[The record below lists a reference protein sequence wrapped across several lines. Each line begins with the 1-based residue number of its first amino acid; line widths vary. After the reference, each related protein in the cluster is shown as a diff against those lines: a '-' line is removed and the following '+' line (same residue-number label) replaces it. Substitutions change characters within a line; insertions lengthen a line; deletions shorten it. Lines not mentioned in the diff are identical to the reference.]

1 DTHSTYSEIEV
12 KADDLSANFVDFILD
27 ERGRELL
34 GEYTRWLD
42 LVRCEKLVEYVRKY
56 NPDASPNI
64 KEHHK
69 LRPIP
74 QTHIDRLN
82 PRGTNEEE
90 QNPGY
95 F

>member
-1 DTHSTYSEIEV
+1 VEPNDINS
-12 KADDLSANFVDFILD
+12 NFVDFMLD

-34 GEYTRWLD
+34 GEYYRWED

-56 NPDASPNI
+56 NYDGAVNI

-74 QTHIDRLN
+74 QNHIDRIN
-82 PRGTNEEE
+82 PKGPPEEE